1 MINVTSAMPTNYIK
15 FEFNYASFSLKAYKE
30 SPGTSSTLLRN
41 IIKKLNDSSF
51 KGEER
56 IINKHENRKDTL
68 ERRLVMISSRLEP
81 RATMCFGK
89 IALIK
94 NKAPKIWGG
103 EDLIEEIE
111 KPENKR
117 FIEVTNYVIYFEEN
131 GNPTIMHEFNNEG
144 PRLSDIEFYLRQIAS
159 NFKIAKAVKSILH
172 IKTDYEQ
179 LGKNLRN
186 IFSIKVKV
194 KSAFNN
200 RYEWLKTLKNL
211 NDDSGY
217 RDVRLEFFYK
227 RVKEEDGK
235 YARNI
240 MGTDF
245 ARNILGWLKKDRG
258 NIKYL
263 DDLKMEYQVGDDEQ
277 IVDLDFLKEKVV
289 SIVSVPLKDDK
300 SSDPKDFRSVVA
312 NEFSHYLSTGTTT
325 IN

>member
-1 MINVTSAMPTNYIK
+1 MPTNYIK
-15 FEFNYASFSLKAYKE
+15 FEFNYASFSLKAYNE
-30 SPGTSSTLLRN
+30 SPGTSSSLLRN
-41 IIKKLNDSSF
+41 IIRKLNDPEF

-56 IINKHENRKDTL
+56 IINRHENRTNTL
-68 ERRLVMISSRLEP
+68 ERRLVMMPARLEP
-81 RATMCFGK
+81 RATICIGR
-89 IALIK
+89 IILIK

-103 EDLIEEIE
+103 EDIIEEIE
-111 KPENKR
+111 KPEYKR
-117 FIEVTNYVIYFEEN
+117 FIEVTNYAIHFEEN
-131 GNPTIMHEFNNEG
+131 GEPTLMYEFNNEG

-159 NFKIAKAVKSILH
+159 KFKIAKSIKSNLH

-217 RDVRLEFFYK
+217 KDVRLEFFYK

-235 YARNI
+235 YYRNI
-240 MGTDF
+240 IGTDF
-245 ARNILGWLKKDRG
+245 ARNILGWLKKDRS

-263 DDLKMEYQVGDDEQ
+263 DDLKMEYQEGDDDQ

-312 NEFSHYLSTGTTT
+312 NEFQHYLSTGTTT
-325 IN
+325 LS

>member
-1 MINVTSAMPTNYIK
+1 MQTTYTK
-15 FEFNYASFSLKAYKE
+15 FEFNYASVSLKAYKE

-41 IIKKLNDSSF
+41 IIKKLNEPEF

-56 IINKHENRKDTL
+56 IINKHANRKNTL

-81 RATMCFGK
+81 RATKCFGK

-117 FIEVTNYVIYFEEN
+117 FIEVTNYVIHFEEN
-131 GNPTIMHEFNNEG
+131 GDPIIMHEFNSEG
-144 PRLSDIEFYLRQIAS
+144 PRLSDIEFYLRQIATT
-159 NFKIAKAVKSILH
+159 FKLAKAIKSSLH

-186 IFSIKVKV
+186 IFSLKVKV
-194 KSAFNN
+194 KSAYNN
-200 RYEWLKTLKNL
+200 RYEWLKILKNL

-240 MGTDF
+240 IGTDF
-245 ARNILGWLKKDRG
+245 ARNILGWLKKDRS
-258 NIKYL
+258 NINYL
-263 DDLKMEYQVGDDEQ
+263 DDLKMEYQEGDDES
-277 IVDLDFLKEKVV
+277 IINLDFLKEKVV
-289 SIVSVPLKDDK
+289 SIVNIPLVDGK
-300 SSDPKDFRSVVA
+300 SFDPKDFKSVVV
-312 NEFSHYLSTGTTT
+312 NEFAHYLSTGTTT
-325 IN
+325 LN